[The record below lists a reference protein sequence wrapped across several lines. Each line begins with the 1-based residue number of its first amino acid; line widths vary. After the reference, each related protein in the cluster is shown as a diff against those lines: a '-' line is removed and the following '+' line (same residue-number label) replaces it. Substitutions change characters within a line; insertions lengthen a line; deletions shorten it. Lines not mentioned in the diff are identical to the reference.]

1 MGEWSEKAAFLEA
14 LALPEHERGPYL
26 KRVCPDDAARAR
38 IETLLAHHQQA
49 PEDYLTA
56 RAAEDTK
63 SVPGGA
69 MIGEF
74 RLLHRLGEGGM
85 GVVYLA
91 EDTILGRRVALKL
104 LSPRLAGYA
113 AAAERF
119 RDEARSAARLNHPA
133 IVPVYKFGTFENAD
147 YIVSEFVD
155 GPTLHAEI
163 RRVQE
168 DKPTGGALKAWVR
181 KTAEIVATIA
191 DALECAHRAGIIHRD
206 VKPSNILMDSQRG
219 PRLTDFGVAKQ
230 FDRPSDLTQSGVVG
244 SCFYMSP
251 EQARIRETKV
261 DHRTDIFSLGVVLY
275 EMLTLRRPFN
285 GRTVHEVLASLGTLQ
300 PRRVRA
306 LQPQVSTDLETICH
320 KALEKRPE
328 DRYQTAA
335 HMAADLHCFLHGRPI
350 LARPPSFARRAK
362 YWIFTHKVG
371 VLGAAAILLVT
382 LSLLLHLELRDVRNN
397 AMAWLSVQSSEA
409 ECQLLAYRVDPTTLE
424 TASQPTW
431 MRRLPFDH
439 QMLEPGNY
447 RMVVVNGDRSRFA
460 EFNLLL
466 PAGRGFMTTLSIASL
481 LDSARSNSASTGNLV
496 PGEEVLRAALLA
508 LDDPSLAGMVL
519 IPEGTFDLGWAEKQI
534 DPVIAR
540 KTVRLPAFHI
550 DRYETSNR
558 EYKQFVDATGHAW
571 PRHWKLYGYNE
582 ELADRPIVNV
592 TVKDAEM
599 YARWRGKRLPTMF
612 EWEAAMRSPGGR
624 LYPWDPDSTP
634 SLPAVSL
641 EDATKARSGDDKFS
655 YEQYCEHTRPVDSDA
670 QLATP
675 LGIHHA
681 ASNVSELTATI
692 STSRSNSEVRMGA
705 PWTEPPSFY
714 DLTRRSTAPH
724 GSASMVIGFRCARS
738 AQP

>member
-1 MGEWSEKAAFLEA
+1 MAEWSEKAAFLEA

-26 KRVCPDDAARAR
+26 QRVCPDDAARAR

-49 PEDYLTA
+49 PEDYLASPST
-56 RAAEDTK
+56 EDTK
-63 SVPGGA
+63 SVPGA
-69 MIGEF
+69 TMIGEF
-74 RLLHRLGEGGM
+74 RVLHRLGEGGM

-113 AAAERF
+113 RAAERF
-119 RDEARSAARLNHPA
+119 RDEARSAARLKHPA
-133 IVPVYKFGTFENAD
+133 IVPVFKFGTFENAD

-155 GPTLHAEI
+155 GPTLNAEI
-163 RRVQE
+163 RRAQDE
-168 DKPTGGALKAWVR
+168 RPTGAALKAWVR

-191 DALECAHRAGIIHRD
+191 DALECAHRAAVIHRD

-230 FDRPSDLTQSGVVG
+230 FDHASDRTETGVVG
-244 SCFYMSP
+244 SCYYMSP
-251 EQARIRETKV
+251 EQAKIKETKV

-275 EMLTLRRPFN
+275 EMLTLRRPFD
-285 GRTVHEVLASLGTLQ
+285 GSTVHEVLASLGTLQ

-306 LQPQVSTDLETICH
+306 IKPQVPTDLETICH
-320 KALEKRPE
+320 KAIEKRPD

-335 HMAADLHCFLHGRPI
+335 HMAADLHCFLQGRPI

-362 YWIFTHKVG
+362 YWISTRRVG
-371 VLGAAAILLVT
+371 VLAAAATLLV
-382 LSLLLHLELRDVRNN
+382 LVSLWLHLELRKVHNN
-397 AMAWLSVQSSEA
+397 TMAWLSIQTSEND
-409 ECQLLAYRVDPTTLE
+409 CQLLAYRVDPTTFE
-424 TASQPTW
+424 TASQPTGTLK
-431 MRRLPFDH
+431 LPFESH
-439 QMLEPGNY
+439 LLEPGQY
-447 RMVVVNGDRSRFA
+447 RMAVVNRDRSRFG

-466 PAGRGFMTTLSIASL
+466 APGRKSATRVLITGVP
-481 LDSARSNSASTGNLV
+481 DSAPSKSGSTGNSA
-496 PGEEVLRAALLA
+496 PGEDVLRAALLA
-508 LDDPSLAGMVL
+508 LDDPSLANMVL
-519 IPEGTFDLGWAEKQI
+519 IPEGTFDLGWAAEQI
-534 DPVIAR
+534 DPTIAR

-558 EYKQFVDATGHAW
+558 EYKQFVDATGHPW
-571 PRHWKLYGYNE
+571 PPHWKLYGYDE
-582 ELADRPIVNV
+582 DLVDRPVVNV

-624 LYPWDPDSTP
+624 LYPWDQGSTP
-634 SLPAVSL
+634 NLPVITL

-655 YEQYCEHTRPVDSDA
+655 YEQYRTQSRPVDSDA
-670 QLATP
+670 ELATP

-692 STSRSNSEVRMGA
+692 SPSRSNSEVRMGS
-705 PWTEPPSFY
+705 PWTEPPLFYNLSF
-714 DLTRRSTAPH
+714 RRTAPH
-724 GSASMVIGFRCARS
+724 GSASMVTGFRCVRS
-738 AQP
+738 AEP